1 MENHEPTR
9 LSNNE
14 ASLKKQK
21 SELFRQNLIEFIK
34 KHDHSYEHINF
45 SSYSTTKL
53 VLLKVEIEIT
63 KKKP

>member
-1 MENHEPTR
+1 MNQPAYPIMKPR
-9 LSNNE
+9 
-14 ASLKKQK
+14 LKKQK

-34 KHDHSYEHINF
+34 KYDHSYEHIDF